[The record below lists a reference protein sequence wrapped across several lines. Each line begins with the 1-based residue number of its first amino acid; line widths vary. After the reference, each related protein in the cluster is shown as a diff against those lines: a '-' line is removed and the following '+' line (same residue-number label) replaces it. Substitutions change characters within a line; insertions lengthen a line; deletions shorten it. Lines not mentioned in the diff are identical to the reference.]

1 MEAVKVRNLTKQ
13 FNGFL
18 ALDRLNFD
26 IPEGS
31 LTFLLGPNGAGK
43 TTFLR
48 CLLGLLKFEGELKV
62 YGLDVK
68 REGKSVRKLIG
79 YVPQS
84 INLYNDLTL
93 TQLLDFFSDL
103 RNVSITLDE
112 LEKFGLREKAEVRVG
127 ELSGGMRQKLCL
139 LLALVGNP
147 PILAMDE
154 PFSNLDARGRL
165 ELVNILKTLKQ
176 QRKTILLST
185 HTLSGVLTMADDIVV
200 LNRGKLVRAMK
211 SYELSSTMNLTYKI
225 HLRANK
231 ESLEAAGLKAE
242 DSSPGWL
249 TLKSEDLYTTL
260 TTLVRQ
266 NINIQ
271 GAVIEEPS
279 VDELVMRLTED
290 AV

>member
-1 MEAVKVRNLTKQ
+1 MEAVKARNLTKG

-18 ALDRLNFD
+18 VLDKLNFD

-31 LTFLLGPNGAGK
+31 FTLLLGPNGAGK

-48 CLLGLLKFEGELKV
+48 CLLGLVRFDGELKV

-68 REGKSVRKLIG
+68 QHGKSVRRLIG
-79 YVPQS
+79 YMPQS
-84 INLYNDLTL
+84 ISLYNDLTI
-93 TQLLDFFSDL
+93 TEVLDFFSDL

-112 LEKFGLREKAEVRVG
+112 LGRFGLKEKAEVRVG
-127 ELSGGMRQKLCL
+127 ELSGGMRQRLSL
-139 LLALVGNP
+139 LLALMGNP

-176 QRKTILLST
+176 QGKTILLST
-185 HTLSGVLTMADDIVV
+185 HTVSEVLTLADDILV
-200 LNRGKLVRAMK
+200 LNRGKLIRTMK
-211 SYELSSTMNLTYKI
+211 SYELPSAISLTYRI
-225 HLRANK
+225 HLRAGGEN
-231 ESLEAAGLKAE
+231 LEALGLRAE
-242 DSSPGWL
+242 ASSAGWL
-249 TLKSEDLYTTL
+249 TFETEDLYATL
-260 TTLVRQ
+260 TALVKQ

-271 GAVIEEPS
+271 GAIIEEPV
-279 VDELVMRLTED
+279 VDELVMRLEED

>member
-1 MEAVKVRNLTKQ
+1 MKARNLTKG

-18 ALDRLNFD
+18 VLDKLNFD

-31 LTFLLGPNGAGK
+31 FTLLLGPNGAGK

-48 CLLGLLKFEGELKV
+48 CLLGLVRFDGELKV

-68 REGKSVRKLIG
+68 QHGKSVRRLIG
-79 YVPQS
+79 YMPQS
-84 INLYNDLTL
+84 ISLYNDLTI
-93 TQLLDFFSDL
+93 TEVLDFFSDL

-112 LEKFGLREKAEVRVG
+112 LGRFGLKEKAEVRVG
-127 ELSGGMRQKLCL
+127 ELSGGMRQRLSL
-139 LLALVGNP
+139 LLALMGNP

-176 QRKTILLST
+176 QGKTILLST
-185 HTLSGVLTMADDIVV
+185 HTVSEVLTLADDILV
-200 LNRGKLVRAMK
+200 LNRGKLIRTMK
-211 SYELSSTMNLTYKI
+211 SYELPSAISLTYRI
-225 HLRANK
+225 HLRAGGEN
-231 ESLEAAGLKAE
+231 LEALGLRAE
-242 DSSPGWL
+242 ASSAGWL
-249 TLKSEDLYTTL
+249 TFETEDLYATL
-260 TTLVRQ
+260 TALVKQ

-271 GAVIEEPS
+271 GAIIEEPV
-279 VDELVMRLTED
+279 VDELVMRLEED